1 MSIKGQIVHTS
12 GIGEVIWPV
21 PISQLAV
28 LVKATVNETSMN
40 GCDWVPIKLDLQKQW
55 PIRFELSLASL
66 SSRSITSAC
75 GIELKGYHLT
85 TCASHFSET
94 SSMT

>member
-1 MSIKGQIVHTS
+1 MSIKGQIAHTS

-21 PISQLAV
+21 PITQLAV

-55 PIRFELSLASL
+55 PIRCELSLASL

-75 GIELKGYHLT
+75 GIELKGYHLI
-85 TCASHFSET
+85 TCVSHF
-94 SSMT
+94 